1 MRSAGEDG
9 PALPAEYDS
18 VHALL
23 ADFTGKRGLPALL
36 RFEDRNSMAHSI
48 EARVP
53 FLDHRLVEFAF
64 QLPGEFKVRG
74 VETKAVLR
82 EAMRGV
88 LPEPIRARK
97 DKIGFRAEPSATWAL
112 AERHRDSLLRN
123 RTEHEEQWFDAG
135 AVASLLD
142 GRSRGTDEEFMLWRV
157 INAKLWL
164 RTFWADADAD
174 LD

>member
-1 MRSAGEDG
+1 
-9 PALPAEYDS
+9 
-18 VHALL
+18 
-23 ADFTGKRGLPALL
+23 
-36 RFEDRNSMAHSI
+36 MAHSI

-64 QLPGEFKVRG
+64 RLPGEFKVRG
-74 VETKAVLR
+74 VDTKAILR

-88 LPEPIRARK
+88 LPEPIRTRK

-112 AERHRDSLLRN
+112 AERHRDSLLGN

-142 GRSRGTDEEFMLWRV
+142 GRVAAPTRSSCSGGSSTRSCGCVPSGRMPMPTSTEAVPPRPVDV
-157 INAKLWL
+157 
-164 RTFWADADAD
+164 DADSAD
-174 LD
+174 RRVRGDRRTS